1 MIDTL
6 LVMLRKYHLLLVVVF
21 TMGCKQAKSES
32 FRKSNEQCRV
42 CSNIGMARKHTFRGT
57 RKESLKVTTSKQGLV
72 QNSVRLAT
80 APKMELKTDPKAF
93 VPKGYSLFQQ
103 YKGDLNKDGKPDV
116 VLMIKGTEKSKW
128 VDDECR
134 GRLDRNRRGLIIL
147 FKRKNGYEQIL
158 RNDTCFSSENE
169 DGGIADAPELELYII
184 KNTLHIYFAHGR
196 YGCWNYIFRYQNNDF
211 ELIGYNHNRCIRYV
225 TYYNLDINFSTRT
238 RVYEENLNVD
248 DNEKEEHYKVTKSK
262 IKRRKLIKLSEI
274 ADIDKLNWG
283 DFSNE

>member
-1 MIDTL
+1 MQRTFYL
-6 LVMLRKYHLLLVVVF
+6 LFVVVLM
-21 TMGCKQAKSES
+21 MGCKQAKNES
-32 FRKSNEQCRV
+32 GKDT
-42 CSNIGMARKHTFRGT
+42 MPTKDT
-57 RKESLKVTTSKQGLV
+57 V
-72 QNSVRLAT
+72 QASVKPVVVAKTNLETNPLAFI
-80 APKMELKTDPKAF
+80 PE
-93 VPKGYSLFQQ
+93 GYDLFSRCE
-103 YKGDLNKDGKPDV
+103 GDLNKDGKPDV
-116 VLMIKGTEKSKW
+116 VLMIKGTDKSKW
-128 VDDECR
+128 VDDENR

-169 DGGIADAPELELYII
+169 DGGIYDAPELELYII

-211 ELIGYNHNRCIRYV
+211 ELIGYNHNRRIRLV

-238 RVYEENLNVD
+238 RVYEENLNAD
-248 DNEKEEHYKVTKSK
+248 DDGKEERFKVTKSK
-262 IKRRKLIKLSEI
+262 IRRKKLIKLSEI

>member
-1 MIDTL
+1 
-6 LVMLRKYHLLLVVVF
+6 MLRKYHLLLVVVF

-32 FRKSNEQCRV
+32 FRKPNEQCRV

-169 DGGIADAPELELYII
+169 DGGIYDAPELELYII

-211 ELIGYNHNRCIRYV
+211 ELIGYNHNRCIRHV

-238 RVYEENLNVD
+238 RVYEENLNAD
-248 DNEKEEHYKVTKSK
+248 DDEKEERFKVTKSK

>member
-1 MIDTL
+1 
-6 LVMLRKYHLLLVVVF
+6 MLRKYHLLLVVVF

-169 DGGIADAPELELYII
+169 DGGIYDAPELELYII

>member
-1 MIDTL
+1 
-6 LVMLRKYHLLLVVVF
+6 MLRKYHLLLVVVF

-32 FRKSNEQCRV
+32 FRKPNEQCRA
-42 CSNIGMARKHTFRGT
+42 CSNIVMARKRTFRGT

-116 VLMIKGTEKSKW
+116 VLMIKGTERSKW
-128 VDDECR
+128 VNDECR
-134 GRLDRNRRGLIIL
+134 GWLDRNRRGLIIL

-169 DGGIADAPELELYII
+169 DGGIADAPELELEIS
-184 KNTLHIYFAHGR
+184 KNTLQIYFGHNR
-196 YGCWNYIFRYQNNDF
+196 YGYWNYIFRYQNNDF
-211 ELIGYNHNRCIRYV
+211 ELIGYYHNRCIRYV

-248 DNEKEEHYKVTKSK
+248 DNEKEEHYKVTESK

>member
-1 MIDTL
+1 
-6 LVMLRKYHLLLVVVF
+6 MLRKYHLLLVVVF

-32 FRKSNEQCRV
+32 FRKPNEQCRV

>member
-1 MIDTL
+1 
-6 LVMLRKYHLLLVVVF
+6 MLRKYHLLLVVVF

-128 VDDECR
+128 VDDENR

-169 DGGIADAPELELYII
+169 DGGIYDAPELELYII

-211 ELIGYNHNRCIRYV
+211 ELIGYYHNRCIRCV
-225 TYYNLDINFSTRT
+225 TYYNLDINFSKRT
-238 RVYEENLNVD
+238 RVYEENLNAD
-248 DNEKEEHYKVTKSK
+248 DDEKEERFKVTKSK
-262 IKRRKLIKLSEI
+262 IRRKKLIKLSEI

>member
-1 MIDTL
+1 
-6 LVMLRKYHLLLVVVF
+6 MLRKYHLLLVVVF

-116 VLMIKGTEKSKW
+116 VLMIKGTEESKW
-128 VDDECR
+128 GDDENR

-169 DGGIADAPELELYII
+169 DGGIYDAPELELYII

-211 ELIGYNHNRCIRYV
+211 ELIGYNHTRCIRCV
-225 TYYNLDINFSTRT
+225 TYYNLDINFSKRT
-238 RVYEENLNVD
+238 RVYEENLNAD
-248 DNEKEEHYKVTKSK
+248 DDEKEERFKVTKSK
-262 IKRRKLIKLSEI
+262 IRRKKLIKLSEI

>member
-1 MIDTL
+1 
-6 LVMLRKYHLLLVVVF
+6 MLRKYHLLLVVVF

-116 VLMIKGTEKSKW
+116 VLMIKGTDKSKW
-128 VDDECR
+128 VDDEYR

-169 DGGIADAPELELYII
+169 DGGIYDAPELELYII

>member
-1 MIDTL
+1 
-6 LVMLRKYHLLLVVVF
+6 MLRKYHLLLVVVF

-147 FKRKNGYEQIL
+147 FKRKNGYQQIL

>member
-1 MIDTL
+1 
-6 LVMLRKYHLLLVVVF
+6 MLRKYHLLLVVVF

-116 VLMIKGTEKSKW
+116 VLMIKGTEESKW
-128 VDDECR
+128 VDDENR

-169 DGGIADAPELELYII
+169 DGGIYDAPELELYII

-211 ELIGYNHNRCIRYV
+211 ELIGYNHTRCIRCV
-225 TYYNLDINFSTRT
+225 TYYNLDINFSKRT
-238 RVYEENLNVD
+238 RVYEENLNAD
-248 DNEKEEHYKVTKSK
+248 DDEKEERFKVTKSK
-262 IKRRKLIKLSEI
+262 IRRKKLIKLSEI

>member
-1 MIDTL
+1 
-6 LVMLRKYHLLLVVVF
+6 MLRKYHLLLVVVF

-32 FRKSNEQCRV
+32 FRKPNEQCRA
-42 CSNIGMARKHTFRGT
+42 CSNIVMARKHTFRGT

-72 QNSVRLAT
+72 RNSVRLAT

-169 DGGIADAPELELYII
+169 DGGIADAPELELEIS
-184 KNTLHIYFAHGR
+184 KNTLQIYFGHNR
-196 YGCWNYIFRYQNNDF
+196 YGYWNYIFRYQNNDF
-211 ELIGYNHNRCIRYV
+211 ELIGYYHNRCIRYV

>member
-1 MIDTL
+1 
-6 LVMLRKYHLLLVVVF
+6 
-21 TMGCKQAKSES
+21 MGCKQAKSES
-32 FRKSNEQCRV
+32 FRKPNEQCRV
-42 CSNIGMARKHTFRGT
+42 CSNIVMARKHTFRGT
-57 RKESLKVTTSKQGLV
+57 RKESLKATMPKQGLV
-72 QNSVRLAT
+72 QNSERLAT
-80 APKMELKTDPKAF
+80 APKMGLKKDPKEF
-93 VPKGYSLFQQ
+93 VPKGYTLFQQ

-116 VLMIKGTEKSKW
+116 VLMIKGTDKSKW
-128 VDDECR
+128 VDDENR

-169 DGGIADAPELELYII
+169 DGGIYDAPELELYII

-211 ELIGYNHNRCIRYV
+211 ELIGYNHNRCIRCV

-238 RVYEENLNVD
+238 RVYEENLNAD
-248 DNEKEEHYKVTKSK
+248 DDGKEERFKVTKSK
-262 IKRRKLIKLSEI
+262 IRRKKLIKLSEI

>member
-1 MIDTL
+1 
-6 LVMLRKYHLLLVVVF
+6 MLRKYHLLLVVVF
-21 TMGCKQAKSES
+21 TLGCKQAKSES
-32 FRKSNEQCRV
+32 FRKPNEQCRV
-42 CSNIGMARKHTFRGT
+42 CSNIVMARKHTFRGT

-72 QNSVRLAT
+72 RNSVRLVT

-116 VLMIKGTEKSKW
+116 VLMIKGTEESKW
-128 VDDECR
+128 VDDENR

-147 FKRKNGYEQIL
+147 FKRMNGYEQIL

-169 DGGIADAPELELYII
+169 DGGIYDAPELELYII

-211 ELIGYNHNRCIRYV
+211 ELIGYYHNRCIRYV
-225 TYYNLDINFSTRT
+225 TYYNLGRFSKYLT
-238 RVYEENLNVD
+238 NC
-248 DNEKEEHYKVTKSK
+248 
-262 IKRRKLIKLSEI
+262 LS
-274 ADIDKLNWG
+274 L
-283 DFSNE
+283 

>member
-1 MIDTL
+1 
-6 LVMLRKYHLLLVVVF
+6 MLRKYHLLLVVVF

-32 FRKSNEQCRV
+32 FRKPNEQCRV
-42 CSNIGMARKHTFRGT
+42 CSNIVMARKHTFRGT

-72 QNSVRLAT
+72 QNSERLAT
-80 APKMELKTDPKAF
+80 APKMELKKDPKEF
-93 VPKGYSLFQQ
+93 VPKGYTLFQQ

-116 VLMIKGTEKSKW
+116 VLMIKGTEESKW
-128 VDDECR
+128 VDDENR

-147 FKRKNGYEQIL
+147 FKRKNGYEQII

-169 DGGIADAPELELYII
+169 DGGIYDAPELELYII

-211 ELIGYNHNRCIRYV
+211 ELIGYNHNRCIRCV

-238 RVYEENLNVD
+238 RVYEENLNAD
-248 DNEKEEHYKVTKSK
+248 DDEKEERFKVTKSK
-262 IKRRKLIKLSEI
+262 IRRKKLIKLSEI

>member
-1 MIDTL
+1 
-6 LVMLRKYHLLLVVVF
+6 MLRKYHLLLVVVF

-211 ELIGYNHNRCIRYV
+211 ELIGYNHNRRIRLV

-238 RVYEENLNVD
+238 RVYEENLNAD
-248 DNEKEEHYKVTKSK
+248 EDEKEERFKVTKSK

>member
-1 MIDTL
+1 M
-6 LVMLRKYHLLLVVVF
+6 LVVVF

-32 FRKSNEQCRV
+32 FRKPNEQCRV
-42 CSNIGMARKHTFRGT
+42 CSNIVMARKHTFRGT

-80 APKMELKTDPKAF
+80 APKMELKKDPKES

-169 DGGIADAPELELYII
+169 DGGIADAPELELEIS
-184 KNTLHIYFAHGR
+184 KNTLQIYFGHNR
-196 YGCWNYIFRYQNNDF
+196 YGYWNYIFRYQNNDF
-211 ELIGYNHNRCIRYV
+211 ELIGYYHNRCIRYV

-238 RVYEENLNVD
+238 RVYEENLNAD
-248 DNEKEEHYKVTKSK
+248 DDEKEERFKVTKSK
-262 IKRRKLIKLSEI
+262 IRRRKLIKLSEI

>member
-1 MIDTL
+1 M
-6 LVMLRKYHLLLVVVF
+6 LVVVF

-32 FRKSNEQCRV
+32 FRKPNEQCRV
-42 CSNIGMARKHTFRGT
+42 CSNIVMARKHTFRGT

-80 APKMELKTDPKAF
+80 APKMELKKDPKEF

-169 DGGIADAPELELYII
+169 DGGIADAPELELEIS
-184 KNTLHIYFAHGR
+184 KNTLQIYFAHNR
-196 YGCWNYIFRYQNNDF
+196 YGYWNYIFRYQNNDF
-211 ELIGYNHNRCIRYV
+211 ELIGYYHNRCIRYV

-238 RVYEENLNVD
+238 RVYEENLNAD
-248 DNEKEEHYKVTKSK
+248 DAEKEERFKVTKSK
-262 IKRRKLIKLSEI
+262 IRRRKLIKLSEI

>member
-1 MIDTL
+1 
-6 LVMLRKYHLLLVVVF
+6 MLRKYHLLLVVVF

-32 FRKSNEQCRV
+32 
-42 CSNIGMARKHTFRGT
+42 
-57 RKESLKVTTSKQGLV
+57 LKATMPKQGLV
-72 QNSVRLAT
+72 QNSERLAT
-80 APKMELKTDPKAF
+80 APKMELKKDPKEF
-93 VPKGYSLFQQ
+93 VPNGYTLFQQ

-116 VLMIKGTEKSKW
+116 VLMIKGTEESKW
-128 VDDECR
+128 VDDEYR

-169 DGGIADAPELELYII
+169 DGGIYDAPELELYII

-211 ELIGYNHNRCIRYV
+211 ELIGYNHNRCIRCV

-238 RVYEENLNVD
+238 RVYEENLNAD
-248 DNEKEEHYKVTKSK
+248 DDEKEERFKVTKSK

>member
-1 MIDTL
+1 M
-6 LVMLRKYHLLLVVVF
+6 LVVVF

-32 FRKSNEQCRV
+32 FRKPNEQCRV
-42 CSNIGMARKHTFRGT
+42 CSNIVMARKHTFRGT

-72 QNSVRLAT
+72 RNSVRLAT

-169 DGGIADAPELELYII
+169 DGGIYDAPELELYII

-211 ELIGYNHNRCIRYV
+211 ELIGYYHNRRIRLV

-238 RVYEENLNVD
+238 RVYEENLNAD
-248 DNEKEEHYKVTKSK
+248 DDEKEERFKVTKSK
-262 IKRRKLIKLSEI
+262 IRRKKLIKLSEI

>member
-1 MIDTL
+1 
-6 LVMLRKYHLLLVVVF
+6 MLRKYHLLLVVVF

-80 APKMELKTDPKAF
+80 ATKMELKTDPKAF

>member
-1 MIDTL
+1 
-6 LVMLRKYHLLLVVVF
+6 MLRKYHLLLVVVF

>member
-1 MIDTL
+1 
-6 LVMLRKYHLLLVVVF
+6 MLRKYHLLLVVVF

-80 APKMELKTDPKAF
+80 APKMEMKTDPKAF

-128 VDDECR
+128 VDDENR

-169 DGGIADAPELELYII
+169 DGGIYDAPELELYII

-211 ELIGYNHNRCIRYV
+211 ELIGYNHTRCIRCV
-225 TYYNLDINFSTRT
+225 TYYNLDINFSKRT
-238 RVYEENLNVD
+238 RVYEENLNAD
-248 DNEKEEHYKVTKSK
+248 DDEKEERFKVTKSK
-262 IKRRKLIKLSEI
+262 IRRKKLIKLSEI

>member
-1 MIDTL
+1 
-6 LVMLRKYHLLLVVVF
+6 MLRKYHLLLVVVF

-32 FRKSNEQCRV
+32 FRKPNEQCRV
-42 CSNIGMARKHTFRGT
+42 CSNIVMARKRTFRGT

-169 DGGIADAPELELYII
+169 DGGIADAPELELEIS
-184 KNTLHIYFAHGR
+184 KNTLQIYYAHGR
-196 YGCWNYIFRYQNNDF
+196 YGYWNYIFRYQNNDF
-211 ELIGYNHNRCIRYV
+211 ELIGYYHNRCIRYV

>member
-1 MIDTL
+1 
-6 LVMLRKYHLLLVVVF
+6 MLRKYHLLLVVVF

-32 FRKSNEQCRV
+32 FRKPNEQCRV

-169 DGGIADAPELELYII
+169 DGGIYDAPELELYII

-211 ELIGYNHNRCIRYV
+211 ELIGYNHNRRIRLV

-238 RVYEENLNVD
+238 RVYEENLNAD
-248 DNEKEEHYKVTKSK
+248 DDEKEERFKVTKSK